1 MPPGSR
7 QMYWFTKIKHQDAER
22 TYMITLSE
30 VEAECCRGML
40 IRSGYAPDEI
50 RIMSALTLEE
60 GVSGNGQRRKILS
73 ATQ

>member
-1 MPPGSR
+1 
-7 QMYWFTKIKHQDAER
+7 
-22 TYMITLSE
+22 MITLSE